1 MSIII
6 TTRAGSRLPLLGSE
20 SAFDDHGF
28 PTKLGDDFLAAF
40 PKLSREQAGHLRH
53 FHNLSS
59 QRDGE
64 WQHMGSQDA
73 GQEWLDAYRYQLA
86 IMTYAAATAH
96 YHRLPILRSAFR
108 NLMLNLIHKM
118 LLRDVWGY
126 WFLTSHSGILGDPDI
141 KELRKPWADPI
152 VKENIMYSGH
162 LLLMVSLYT
171 MLFDD
176 DRFNKDGA
184 LEFYWNPIFWGM
196 GPERFSYTRQSL
208 QAAILREME
217 REKWLGVC
225 CEPNNIFIVCNQ
237 FPLVALR
244 YNDIRDKTN
253 ISEGVL
259 EKYQAAW
266 EAKGMRQENGLFISW
281 YYPKQDKKKPSRD
294 IGNTAWSAA
303 YMNAW
308 NPSVG
313 HESWKQAIGFLA
325 KPNDREVVVSDTR
338 VAMQI
343 RDLVEQEGMK
353 PMDPVT
359 YRRAEE
365 IVSAKEWPKEFR
377 LPFKTPIFG
386 YVMQWVSEVG
396 DQDTLAGLLA
406 HADGAFNP
414 TWLRGGLFY
423 RPRESETNR
432 TNPTVDAFTGNA
444 AIGYS
449 RLNVFDGQRNMY
461 ENPWGDEHFANTP
474 HIGGID
480 FSSDVDFL
488 RAAWNEE
495 LNALAITMRTWN
507 SDTKQVPLSVCGLK
521 EGRYAVYRN
530 GNLIETCVVSTQ
542 SLSFELDLDISGEEL
557 DIVVLGGN

>member
-1 MSIII
+1 MSTVT
-6 TTRAGSRLPLLGSE
+6 TTRTSSRLPLLGSE
-20 SAFDDHGF
+20 SAADEHGC
-28 PTKLGDDFLAAF
+28 PTKLGDGFLDAF

-64 WQHMGSQDA
+64 WQHMGTQDA

-96 YHRLPILRSAFR
+96 YNRLPVLRSAFR

-126 WFLTSHSGILGDPDI
+126 WFLTSHSGVFVDPDI

-152 VKENIMYSGH
+152 VKENIM
-162 LLLMVSLYT
+162 
-171 MLFDD
+171 
-176 DRFNKDGA
+176 
-184 LEFYWNPIFWGM
+184 NPLFWGM
-196 GPERFSYTRQSL
+196 GPEKFSYTRQSL

-253 ISEGVL
+253 ISEEVL

-266 EAKGMRQENGLFISW
+266 KAKGMRQENGLFISW

-294 IGNTAWSAA
+294 IGGTAWSAA

-313 HESWKQAIGFLA
+313 HGTWKQAIGFLA
-325 KPNDREVVVSDTR
+325 KPNDQ
-338 VAMQI
+338 A
-343 RDLVEQEGMK
+343 
-353 PMDPVT
+353 
-359 YRRAEE
+359 
-365 IVSAKEWPKEFR
+365 IVSSKQWPKEFR
-377 LPFKTPIFG
+377 LPVKTPVFG

-396 DQDTLAGLLA
+396 DQATLAGLLA
-406 HADGAFNP
+406 HVDGAFNP

-423 RPRESETNR
+423 RPQESEKSR
-432 TNPTVDAFTGNA
+432 LSPTVDAFTGNA

-461 ENPWGDEHFANTP
+461 EDPWGEEHFANTP
-474 HIGGID
+474 HIEGID

-507 SDTKQVPLSVCGLK
+507 NDTKQLVQPLGT
-521 EGRYAVYRN
+521 
-530 GNLIETCVVSTQ
+530 IT
-542 SLSFELDLDISGEEL
+542 
-557 DIVVLGGN
+557 